1 MKLDELKY
9 WLSMINAN
17 LGCLLNKSG
26 FSWNKEAYDSQNG
39 VSIEIHEMGKS
50 LNYLVIR
57 FRDYTDYNDVRD
69 CVYIEYENKLIIFY
83 NKETEEVTSIYRD
96 HDAKLIV
103 EDKENNS
110 SFPVK
115 IKDYE
120 RIDEDEEKYNLEVVI
135 NEDK

>member
-26 FSWNKEAYDSQNG
+26 FSWDKEAYDSQDG
-39 VSIEIHEMGKS
+39 ISIEIHEMGKS
-50 LNYLVIR
+50 LNYLIVR

-120 RIDEDEEKYNLEVVI
+120 KIDEERYNLEVVI
-135 NEDK
+135 EED